1 MSSNNKDQTN
11 NFAYQSSETA
21 TLLTV
26 QYPGSWFS
34 EQESTV
40 KEAAYKAREGNIHLG
55 FYCPYCS
62 FQPTVHGT
70 CFYVNVI
77 SKLQ

>member
-1 MSSNNKDQTN
+1 MSSNNKDETSS
-11 NFAYQSSETA
+11 FTYQSSETA

-40 KEAAYKAREGNIHLG
+40 KEAAYKVRERKVQSEL
-55 FYCPYCS
+55 YCPCCP
-62 FQPTVHGT
+62 FQPTLLRT
-70 CFYVNVI
+70 YI
-77 SKLQ
+77 WT

>member
-1 MSSNNKDQTN
+1 MSSNNKDQTK
-11 NFAYQSSETA
+11 NFTYQSSETA

-40 KEAAYKAREGNIHLG
+40 KEAAYKAKERNVQFG
-55 FYCPYCS
+55 FY
-62 FQPTVHGT
+62 
-70 CFYVNVI
+70 
-77 SKLQ
+77 

>member
-1 MSSNNKDQTN
+1 MSSNGKDQTN
-11 NFAYQSSETA
+11 SCTYQSSEMA

-40 KEAAYKAREGNIHLG
+40 KEAACTPRERNIQLG
-55 FYCPYCS
+55 VTAPNVL
-62 FQPTVHGT
+62 FQLTLPEAGFEVDMI
-70 CFYVNVI
+70 VE
-77 SKLQ
+77 L

>member
-1 MSSNNKDQTN
+1 MSSNGKDQTN
-11 NFAYQSSETA
+11 SCTYQSSEMA

-40 KEAAYKAREGNIHLG
+40 KEAACTAREGSVQPGATAPRVLSSQH
-55 FYCPYCS
+55 CPGLVS
-62 FQPTVHGT
+62 MWTWF
-70 CFYVNVI
+70 
-77 SKLQ
+77 